1 MADAADLKSAILR
14 MYGFDSHLDY
24 QYIKMN
30 MENLNFKKEKNEL
43 ITTFYLILDDILSKV
58 DNIQDD
64 KDVADVYDFVYEK
77 MKEIDN
83 MHESY

>member
-1 MADAADLKSAILR
+1 
-14 MYGFDSHLDY
+14 
-24 QYIKMN
+24 

-64 KDVADVYDFVYEK
+64 KDVADLYDFVYEK